1 MNLPALLSL
10 PALLKRYVLV
20 GLLVAGCAARAASIA
35 GVSFEDRIRLA
46 DTDLLLNGTGLRAVL
61 TFKGYA
67 AGLYL
72 TQKARTPEQVLA
84 TPGAKR
90 VQMKMLLDVEAKE
103 FVKAIDVGIRR
114 NSSEAQQAALKER
127 MAQFDRNVAQIG
139 TVKKGDV
146 VNLDFIPARGLLL
159 TLNGQPR
166 GEPIPGD
173 DLYAGV
179 LKIFIGELPV
189 DKKLKAGLLGTSA
202 P

>member
-1 MNLPALLSL
+1 MTLPSLPPLPALF
-10 PALLKRYVLV
+10 RRFVLV
-20 GLLVAGCAARAASIA
+20 SLILVGATASAASIA

>member
-1 MNLPALLSL
+1 MTLPSL
-10 PALLKRYVLV
+10 PSLSALFKRWALV
-20 GLLVAGCAARAASIA
+20 CLMLAGGAASAASIG

-61 TFKGYA
+61 MFKGYA

-72 TQKARTPEQVLA
+72 TKKARTPAQVLA

-103 FVKAIDVGIRR
+103 FVKAIDVGIKR

-166 GEPIPGD
+166 GEPIAGD

-189 DKKLKAGLLGTSA
+189 DKKLKAGLLGT
-202 P
+202 PTP

>member
-189 DKKLKAGLLGTSA
+189 DKKLKAGLLGT
-202 P
+202 PTP

>member
-1 MNLPALLSL
+1 MTLPSLPPLPALF
-10 PALLKRYVLV
+10 RRFVLV
-20 GLLVAGCAARAASIA
+20 SLMLVGATASAASIA